1 MLESRLTMCDL
12 RDYSPGDEEEVFR
25 IVQKVLAGYGLST
38 NPEETDADLRDIRA
52 SYLSDGGAFR
62 ILEYDGRIVG
72 SYGLYP
78 TTRQSCEL
86 RKMYLL
92 PQLKGRGLGKK
103 MMDDA
108 FRVAK
113 DLGFV
118 EMTLETNSC
127 LKEALGLYRKYGF
140 TDFTP
145 SHLSDRCDLAMRRT
159 L

>member
-1 MLESRLTMCDL
+1 MCRF
-12 RDYSPGDEEEVFR
+12 RDYMPGDEEEVFR
-25 IVQKVLAGYGLST
+25 IMKEVLAGYGLST
-38 NPEETDADLRDIRA
+38 NPAEIDADLQNIHA
-52 SYLSDGGAFR
+52 SYLSGGGAFR
-62 ILEYDGRIVG
+62 ILECDGRIAG

-92 PQLKGRGLGKK
+92 TEFKGQGNGKK

-108 FRVAK
+108 LRFAK
-113 DLGFV
+113 TLGFV
-118 EMTLETNSC
+118 EMTLETNSR

-140 TDFTP
+140 TEFTP
-145 SHLSDRCDLAMRRT
+145 DHLSDRCDLAMRRA

>member
-1 MLESRLTMCDL
+1 MYEI
-12 RDYSPGDEEEVFR
+12 RDYSPGDEKSVFG
-25 IVQKVLAGYGLST
+25 IVKEVLAGYGLST
-38 NPEETDADLRDIRA
+38 NSEKTDADLRDIQV
-52 SYLSDGGAFR
+52 SYLSNGGAFR
-62 ILEYDGRIVG
+62 ILECEGRIVG
-72 SYGLYP
+72 SCGLYP

-92 PQLKGRGLGKK
+92 LELRGRGLGKM

-108 FRVAK
+108 FAVAK

-127 LKEALGLYRKYGF
+127 LKEALELYRKNGF
-140 TDFTP
+140 REFTP
-145 SHLSDRCDLAMRRT
+145 SHLSDRCDLAMRRA